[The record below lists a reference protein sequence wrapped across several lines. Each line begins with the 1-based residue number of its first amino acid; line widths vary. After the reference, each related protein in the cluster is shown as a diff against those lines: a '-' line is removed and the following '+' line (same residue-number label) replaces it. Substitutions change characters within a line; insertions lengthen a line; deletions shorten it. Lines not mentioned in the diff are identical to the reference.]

1 MDTAPQYR
9 LGLVLG
15 GGGARGFAHLGVIQ
29 ALYEAGLKPDII
41 SGTSAGSLIG
51 AMIACGHT
59 PEECLQFFTGKKI
72 LQFARPTMS
81 KKGIMTMAG
90 MEEHLAKFLT
100 AKTFEELTTPLVITA
115 SDINN
120 AVPIHFEHG
129 ELLPC
134 VIASCSIPV
143 VFTPKEIKKIDYVD
157 GGVFMNLPV
166 RPIRKRCEKIIA
178 VEINSID
185 TSEKI
190 TNMLGMA
197 IRSFHLGLDRNTD
210 IDRSMSDIFIA
221 PENLAKYSMFDLDH
235 VHEIYTEG
243 YEVAKRI
250 LKKSVLRSTELHRHE
265 SQTYAAG

>member
-29 ALYEAGLKPDII
+29 AMFELGLKPDII
-41 SGTSAGSLIG
+41 SGTSAGSIIG
-51 AMIACGHT
+51 AMIAAGRT
-59 PEECLQFFTGKKI
+59 PQECLEFFIGKKM
-72 LQFARPTMS
+72 LHFARPTMS
-81 KKGIMTMAG
+81 KKGIMTMTN
-90 MEEHLAKFLT
+90 MEEHLACFLNVT
-100 AKTFEELTTPLVITA
+100 TFEELKIPLVITA

-120 AVPIHFEHG
+120 AIPVHFEKG
-129 ELLPC
+129 DLLPC
-134 VIASCSIPV
+134 IIASCSIPV
-143 VFTPKEIKKIDYVD
+143 VFTPKEIANIDYVD

-197 IRSFHLGLDRNTD
+197 IRSFHLGVNRNTD
-210 IDRSMSDIFIA
+210 IDRNMCDIFIA
-221 PENLAKYSMFDLDH
+221 PQNMTKYSMFDLEH
-235 VHEIYTEG
+235 VREIYNEG
-243 YEVAKRI
+243 YKTAKRI
-250 LKKSVLRSTELHRHE
+250 LKNSILKPTTQISV
-265 SQTYAAG
+265 